1 MKTRNSRP
9 LKFLVVLSA
18 ISLFSVSG
26 LLANY
31 GAFVS
36 STGSGSFGA
45 YGLSWNWRT
54 ANGAIN
60 SAVSSARY
68 NNGGYLNGYR
78 YNYWANRGFEAGAR
92 GFNYNTSYVSFG
104 FAKGWNTRNSAINY
118 AVSFLG
124 YNTYSLGYVSGYNN

>member
-1 MKTRNSRP
+1 MKTRTSRS

-18 ISLFSVSG
+18 FSILSMSG
-26 LLANY
+26 LFAGY

-54 ANGAIN
+54 PNGAVN
-60 SAVSSARY
+60 SAASSARY
-68 NNGGYLNGYR
+68 YNGGYLNGYR
-78 YNYWANRGFEAGAR
+78 YNYWATRGYEAGAR
-92 GFNYNTSYVSFG
+92 GFNYDGSYVNFG
-104 FAKGWNTRNSAINY
+104 YAKGWNTRNGAINY